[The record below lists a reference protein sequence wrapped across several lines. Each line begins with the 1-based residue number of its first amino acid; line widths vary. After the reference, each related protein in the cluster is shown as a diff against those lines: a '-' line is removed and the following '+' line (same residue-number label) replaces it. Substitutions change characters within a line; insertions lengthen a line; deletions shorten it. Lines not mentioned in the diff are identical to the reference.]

1 MISIHK
7 LEAEIFG
14 FVFSNRVFELSDVD
28 SGDSVAQIQLHP
40 EHLPDW
46 LSDEGDT
53 CYISIRLE
61 YDHGAMLDHYSEVE
75 IEEKREQFR
84 ERMDEMEE

>member
-1 MISIHK
+1 MRTSAAK
-7 LEAEIFG
+7 G
-14 FVFSNRVFELSDVD
+14 FLIAVPWVVD
-28 SGDSVAQIQLHP
+28 H
-40 EHLPDW
+40 PDW

-53 CYISIRLE
+53 CYILIRLE
-61 YDHGAMLDHYSEVE
+61 YDHEAMLDHYSEVE